1 MTLAQVY
8 DPTKN
13 IIASTKIQLVDFSD
27 EAKYQVEQKLLA
39 KGVKGVRFGLT
50 GGGCAGFEYIF
61 DSVKEKSPE
70 DIVVDFGKLQFV
82 IDKISVPYINGMT
95 LDWRK
100 EGLNEVFKFIN
111 PKEQSSCGCGV
122 SINFDLEQVEVD
134 KSKIFAI
141 EV

>member
-1 MTLAQVY
+1 MG
-8 DPTKN
+8 N
-13 IIASTKIQLVDFSD
+13 ILELTD
-27 EAKYQVEQKLLA
+27 EAIVKLLEA
-39 KGVKGVRFGLT
+39 KERDRFNYIRLGIT